1 MMNMMNTTSMTRAG
15 RGRRFVLTA
24 AASLALAA
32 PLAQAEMTT
41 GAFEMVVYTGST
53 QGEHLI
59 EGDWEAA
66 MALDEAVSK
75 TRFAALNDRCVSLT
89 VARDLERA
97 EVVCNDAVRAARRS
111 GASNAPGYVNRGIA
125 TDSRTNRAMAH
136 TNRGVLH
143 ALQGEG
149 EKARADFE
157 TAMDLSATIVAAA
170 ANLEVLDARPN
181 LASAD

>member
-1 MMNMMNTTSMTRAG
+1 M
-15 RGRRFVLTA
+15 
-24 AASLALAA
+24 
-32 PLAQAEMTT
+32 
-41 GAFEMVVYTGST
+41 
-53 QGEHLI
+53 
-59 EGDWEAA
+59 A
-66 MALDEAVSK
+66 MDEAVSK

-111 GASNAPGYVNRGIA
+111 GAAHAPGYANRGIV
-125 TDSRTNRAMAH
+125 TDSRTNRAMAF

-157 TAMDLSATIVAAA
+157 TAMGLSATIAAAA